1 MVRAFRGYSPNL
13 LVASQE
19 YDQQDESIF
28 RRGIEQQLDQIVSHM
43 GNMESVNTK
52 IGSSAVYRLN
62 FMLMGG

>member
-28 RRGIEQQLDQIVSHM
+28 RRGIEQQLEQIVSHM

>member
-13 LVASQE
+13 LVAPQE

-43 GNMESVNTK
+43 VNMESMNTK
-52 IGSSAVYRLN
+52 IGSSSVYRLN